1 MVAVASAE
9 TVDMSVAVSGT
20 SPKGTTREQGRFP
33 EIGGGGGK
41 LEEGGLAPAS
51 WSLGGAVGSWPGGGG

>member
-1 MVAVASAE
+1 MVAVASTE
-9 TVDMSVAVSGT
+9 TVYTSVAVSGR
-20 SPKGTTREQGRFP
+20 SPEGATGGGGRFP